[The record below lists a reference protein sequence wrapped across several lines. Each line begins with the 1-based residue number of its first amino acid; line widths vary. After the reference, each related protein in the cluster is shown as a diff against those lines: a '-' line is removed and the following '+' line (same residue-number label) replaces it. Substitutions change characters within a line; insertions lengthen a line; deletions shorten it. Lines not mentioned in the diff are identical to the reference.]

1 MLGRFGH
8 RLSPVSPVLAVVTGV
23 VTGVVSGVV
32 TSISENYGWLSD
44 FC

>member
-1 MLGRFGH
+1 MLGRFR

-32 TSISENYGWLSD
+32 NSISENYGWLSD